1 MSSRKSNKQFKKD
14 TFNITRDEYKVL
26 GKYIGA
32 NKKLNLKHNTCAH
45 EFETK
50 ESHFFNTCSIF
61 PIYSIRN
68 RCHDN
73 YIELVKSF
81 IGCEYTVIVKY
92 RTYAVP
98 VLTIHNIYDFKYAVR
113 AINFT
118 KITNFTSCHAYKGTL
133 RYTTY
138 SFKEES
144 YTVHREEYIVLDEF
158 NRIDEKI
165 LIKHNRCRKEYKVQA
180 GSFLKLIISK
190 KSMIFY

>member
-1 MSSRKSNKQFKKD
+1 MSSRKSNKQFKKE

-113 AINFT
+113 A
-118 KITNFTSCHAYKGTL
+118 YKL
-133 RYTTY
+133 Y
-138 SFKEES
+138 
-144 YTVHREEYIVLDEF
+144 
-158 NRIDEKI
+158 
-165 LIKHNRCRKEYKVQA
+165 
-180 GSFLKLIISK
+180 
-190 KSMIFY
+190 